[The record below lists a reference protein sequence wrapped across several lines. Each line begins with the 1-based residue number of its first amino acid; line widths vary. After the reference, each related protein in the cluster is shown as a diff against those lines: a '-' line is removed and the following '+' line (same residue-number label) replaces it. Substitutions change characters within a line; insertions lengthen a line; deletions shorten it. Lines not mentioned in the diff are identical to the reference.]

1 MAKSIHPSLSCLLP
15 FYTIPIFPLLNRKIF
30 HLLFSILFLDAHY
43 ILNLFYTQR
52 NILPEAICCC
62 FFMPCYCLMVYMPC
76 IHIPS
81 FMATTANIRH
91 VVIGKFSL
99 FINKLPEAICCC
111 LQTCYV
117 YDSC

>member
-1 MAKSIHPSLSCLLP
+1 
-15 FYTIPIFPLLNRKIF
+15 
-30 HLLFSILFLDAHY
+30 
-43 ILNLFYTQR
+43 
-52 NILPEAICCC
+52 
-62 FFMPCYCLMVYMPC
+62 MVYMPC

-117 YDSC
+117 YDELLILPCIYIPTFMATTANTR